1 MMMRRRR
8 RMKMNIM
15 MMMLMRFP
23 MYSTNTSGL
32 EQMPETNNLTPNFTR
47 LRIGLK
53 TNQMAVN
60 KRCREFELVTTL
72 NKSS

>member
-1 MMMRRRR
+1 
-8 RMKMNIM
+8 MKMNIM

-47 LRIGLK
+47 LRQTRWLL
-53 TNQMAVN
+53 TSVAEN
-60 KRCREFELVTTL
+60 L
-72 NKSS
+72 NS